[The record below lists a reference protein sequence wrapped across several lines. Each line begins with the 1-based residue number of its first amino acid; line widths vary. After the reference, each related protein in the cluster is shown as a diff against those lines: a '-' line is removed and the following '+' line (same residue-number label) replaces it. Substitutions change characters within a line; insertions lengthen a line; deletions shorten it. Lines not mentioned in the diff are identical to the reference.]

1 MSLKCKKVAVK
12 NIYIPGLIYWTREN
26 IGIMERIL
34 DVIPQIF
41 VRKTVVSISIIETC
55 KESIYI

>member
-34 DVIPQIF
+34 DVIPNF
-41 VRKTVVSISIIETC
+41 C
-55 KESIYI
+55 